1 MPNEVKIELTITKE
15 AVEAFFNGLSA
26 LMTRES
32 KEESTREEKKENDT
46 FCVCSVVVDE
56 DNTSIDNHNTTVMHS
71 NVDSHNTTTT
81 TTYTQNT
88 NNTEPTLDDIKQ
100 YIWSKNYSLDANR
113 FYNYY
118 KNNGWKTKNGNVMI
132 ERWKEYIDNWA
143 SNEFSSNKAL
153 RAMGAGVTVEERRAR
168 HPFEPSDL

>member
-26 LMTRES
+26 LMSRES
-32 KEESTREEKKENDT
+32 KEESTREKKKENDT

-56 DNTSIDNHNTTVMHS
+56 DNTSIDKHN
-71 NVDSHNTTTT
+71 TT

>member
-26 LMTRES
+26 LMARES

-56 DNTSIDNHNTTVMHS
+56 DNTSIDK
-71 NVDSHNTTTT
+71 HNTTTT
-81 TTYTQNT
+81 HTQNT
-88 NNTEPTLDDIKQ
+88 NNTEPTFDDIKQ